1 MPQRRDPP
9 LEESS
14 PQLSTSLKNHSSN
27 SFKKTSSRHRNTIA
41 AAAATAYS
49 PPLSCRQRCQLL
61 INYSAGF
68 RRRHRFLLL
77 FTLAAIITL
86 YLILNPAEFDTK
98 MFFAL
103 TNTANAR
110 NSNNI
115 LHPPVLYGHVHMAK
129 TGGTSLNGI
138 LANKFDHVCGHKG
151 YSYDAYRD
159 NERAKNQT
167 GAVVLPGGSNWS
179 RSRVKPD
186 MMQMIGFENC
196 DYITHEVD
204 WFFWRKEFGKGRFH
218 GVNMELHV
226 PCRNRIEHLMSMCNY
241 EEYANGKLKFQKS
254 KIACDAKTD
263 EELFDSVKKCF
274 LYLDRYNHALLEQFD
289 VKCFSFHNQFTN
301 YIDHMSTILS
311 HRRFESNP
319 YVKRETNDVR
329 NKEEEC
335 IWYNPMVREK
345 VDKFLLDKIP
355 YYQFCESCMGS
366 ENEIAT

>member
-1 MPQRRDPP
+1 MPQRRDPH

-14 PQLSTSLKNHSSN
+14 QLSTSLEKN
-27 SFKKTSSRHRNTIA
+27 
-41 AAAATAYS
+41 
-49 PPLSCRQRCQLL
+49 
-61 INYSAGF
+61 GF

-77 FTLAAIITL
+77 FALAAIITL
-86 YLILNPAEFDTK
+86 YLILNPAEFDTD

-103 TNTANAR
+103 TNTANGR

-179 RSRVKPD
+179 RSRVNPG

-241 EEYANGKLKFQKS
+241 EEYDGKLKFQKS

-263 EELFDSVKKCF
+263 EELLDSVKNCF
-274 LYLDRYNHALLEQFD
+274 LYLDRYNHALLEEFD

-311 HRRFESNP
+311 HRRFESTP

-329 NKEEEC
+329 NKEDEC